1 MDERAII
8 EYITETFAGVDVVTG
23 TDGIALGDT
32 FFIYDPERNLD
43 VKRRF
48 PFATIVTKD
57 YGDFD
62 RASNLNRPGVFRLNI
77 GLSNDTYRA
86 QFGPQPPR
94 PSDGGAVDTGQD
106 FAVLDQ
112 LIPHPVYAP
121 QSWVSV
127 LNPSAETFE
136 AVRPLLAEAYDLAV
150 KRISRRTGAAA
161 ERG

>member
-8 EYITETFAGVDVVTG
+8 AYITETFGGVEVVTG

-32 FFIYDPERNLD
+32 FFFYDPERNTD
-43 VKRRF
+43 PKRRL

-77 GLSNDTYRA
+77 GLSKATYRA
-86 QFGPQPPR
+86 QFGPQPSF
-94 PSDGGAVDTGQD
+94 PSEGGTVDTGHD
-106 FAVLDQ
+106 FSVLDQ
-112 LIPHPVYAP
+112 LIPHPVYSS

-127 LNPSAETFE
+127 LNPSAETF
-136 AVRPLLAEAYDLAV
+136 AALRPLLAEAYDLAV
-150 KRISRRTGAAA
+150 QRLNRRTGPLLS
-161 ERG
+161 